1 MQRSLGV
8 TASKSK
14 NPAETTIAQTD
25 VPQSVNAG
33 DYASADYTPHATQS
47 ETLKASDNAAP
58 VSPPKDETRKG
69 VPAFIMGMIG
79 GMSMGVI
86 GVLLVLIFNPLL
98 DITERLSAVETNVAG
113 AATRRAMETND
124 KRLVAVETRF
134 ESLRS
139 EIDAL
144 SRNPITGPVDLNG
157 IKTHLAQTDQI
168 LSSLQQELGKSKT
181 PVSVAL
187 AQDAARLTLALIIT
201 DKLEQGQA
209 IQSELQIIEPLITD
223 PAQLASL
230 KPWAEGHA
238 AQAVLVQEFS
248 RLYPILVKAIPA
260 PENEALHQML
270 LRHFKQWIHWRRIDQ
285 NDSSDPE
292 GLLLRINLNLQK
304 GLNGEALKLIRTLP
318 APMQSPSKTIERMI
332 TQRIEALKAGEL
344 LLNTAMAQLAQSAQS
359 KGNQP

>member
-1 MQRSLGV
+1 V

-14 NPAETTIAQTD
+14 NPAETAVAQTD
-25 VPQSVNAG
+25 APQPMNAG
-33 DYASADYTPHATQS
+33 DYAAADYTSHAPHPEGS
-47 ETLKASDNAAP
+47 KAEEHTAP
-58 VSPPKDETRKG
+58 TPPPKDEPKKG

-79 GMSMGVI
+79 GISI
-86 GVLLVLIFNPLL
+86 GVVVVLLALIFNPLL

-124 KRLVAVETRF
+124 KRLVAVESRL
-134 ESLRS
+134 ESLRA

-144 SRNPITGPVDLNG
+144 NRNPITGPVDLNG
-157 IKTHLAQTDQI
+157 VKAHLAQTDQMMA
-168 LSSLQQELGKSKT
+168 SLQQELGKSKA
-181 PVSVAL
+181 PASVAL

-201 DKLEQGQA
+201 DKLEQGQP
-209 IQSELQIIEPLITD
+209 IQAELQTIEPLLAD
-223 PAQLASL
+223 PVQLVSL

-248 RLYPILVKAIPA
+248 RLYPILLKAIPA
-260 PENEALHQML
+260 PENEAVHQML

-304 GLNGEALKLIRTLP
+304 GLNEEALKLIRTLP
-318 APMQSPSKTIERMI
+318 APMQSPSKTIERLI

-344 LLNTAMAQLAQSAQS
+344 LLNTAMNQLAQSAQS